1 MKNETAEQDSFK
13 ENLESL
19 IHANE
24 TIVKSYQEKTA
35 ELITFIRTA
44 GLEKEFQKFQGKG
57 KSRRK

>member
-19 IHANE
+19 IQANE

-35 ELITFIRTA
+35 ELKTFIRTA

-57 KSRRK
+57 KSREK